1 MGAKK
6 KIEEIKALSDWEWD
20 LTWSSLRYFCGR
32 YTIASAVYPSDLIK
46 NFGDRLSDDQKIT
59 LSGEIQREID
69 TAKRTDDNLWLTTD
83 MEPWSA
89 LRNYFDKK
97 TWKELHCSGEDIED
111 QIVIAFPCE
120 RKDDGEIVSRWIPI
134 EKYKNLGTTSTS
146 VYEPYIKQIKD
157 YEPK

>member
-1 MGAKK
+1 MKK
-6 KIEEIKALSDWEWD
+6 AEKIKELSDFEWD
-20 LTWSSLRYFCGR
+20 LTWASLRYFCGR
-32 YTIASAVYPSDLIK
+32 YTISSAMYPRDLVI
-46 NFGDRLSDDQKIT
+46 NFSKRLSDNQKIA
-59 LSGEIQREID
+59 LADDIQKQIED
-69 TAKRTDDNLWLTTD
+69 AKRSDDNMWLSHD

-111 QIVIAFPCE
+111 QIIIAFPCE
-120 RKDDGEIVSRWIPI
+120 RKDNDEIVSRWIPI
-134 EKYKNLGTTSTS
+134 EKYKNSGTTSTS